1 MNENYEELIE
11 DLKELTQTK
20 TSIKELKE
28 ELQISEEQ
36 ILGLISILKSTGV
49 NIVMIKEAEDIY
61 LLNQGEREYKQDYK
75 YYFKTND
82 ENKIKF
88 LILSDLRLGSKFAQ
102 QSILNELYSHAYDEG
117 IRNVLIIGNI
127 TEGLYNMSDNMIQT
141 LVATSSTSQ
150 IEYVAKHFPYIEN
163 MTTFFITGKKDR
175 THLSKNKIDIGK
187 QISSLRKDLIY
198 IGNGRCD
205 INVDNVKIL
214 ATARNQRKT
223 YTQSYRTQKMIDAM
237 RSEDKPDMILYGGLL
252 QSEKF
257 VYRDVKVLT
266 IPSVCASTWEMEDK
280 EYSNTV
286 GGWILEISTDKKGN
300 LKSYKACSDIYYQTI
315 ENDYEKA
322 KVLKRGGIKNG
333 LQ

>member
-1 MNENYEELIE
+1 MNENYQELLEE
-11 DLKELTQTK
+11 LKELTETEV
-20 TSIKELKE
+20 SLNDLKE
-28 ELQISEEQ
+28 ELDISEEQ
-36 ILGLISILKSTGV
+36 ILGLISILKSTGINV
-49 NIVMIKEAEDIY
+49 VMIKEAEDIY

-75 YYFKTND
+75 YFFKTNE

-88 LILSDLRLGSKFAQ
+88 LIISDLRLGSKFAQ
-102 QSILNELYSHAYDEG
+102 QSILNELYLHAYEEG
-117 IRNVLIIGNI
+117 VRNVLVIGNI
-127 TEGLYNMSDNMIQT
+127 TEGLYNMSDNMIET
-141 LVATSSTSQ
+141 LIARSSTSQ
-150 IEYVAKHFPYIEN
+150 IEYVVKNFPFIEN

-175 THLSKNKIDIGK
+175 THLTKNKIDVGK
-187 QISSLRKDLIY
+187 QISLIRDDLIY

-205 INVDNVKIL
+205 IKVDNIKIL
-214 ATARNQRKT
+214 ATSRSQRKT
-223 YTQSYRTQKMIDAM
+223 YTQSYRAQKMIDAM

-286 GGWILEISTDKKGN
+286 GGWILELTTNKKGE
-300 LKSYKACSDIYYQTI
+300 LKSYKAYSDIYYKTI

-322 KVLKRGGIKNG
+322 KVLKRGGIRHG
-333 LQ
+333 L